1 VSSGLGSDELS
12 MVVGLGNPGA
22 RYKRTRHNAGFIV
35 VDELAKRWGLS
46 GWQKKSEALYL
57 LDRERRTLLVEPQG
71 FMNLSGGPALG
82 LATFYKIPPERILA
96 VVDELD
102 LPFGTLRMRAS
113 GTAGGHNGLKS
124 LIEVFGLNFP
134 RLRVGI
140 GRDHEADAIERVLSP
155 FTDEELRELPE
166 IVDRAVAGIERWRS
180 DGVTAAMNLVN
191 PKQAPKI

>member
-1 VSSGLGSDELS
+1 MSSGLGNDELS

-35 VDELAKRWGLS
+35 VDELVARWGLS
-46 GWQKKSEALYL
+46 GWQKKNEALYL
-57 LDRERRTLLVEPQG
+57 LDRQRRTVLVEPQS

-82 LATFYKIPPERILA
+82 LATFYKIPPKRILV

-102 LPFGTLRMRAS
+102 LPFGTLRMRAGGS
-113 GTAGGHNGLKS
+113 AGGHNGLKS
-124 LIEVFGLNFP
+124 LIEVFGQDFP

-140 GRDHEADAIERVLSP
+140 GRDHDADAIERVLSP
-155 FTDEELRELPE
+155 FSEAELRELPE

-191 PKQAPKI
+191 GKQAPNI